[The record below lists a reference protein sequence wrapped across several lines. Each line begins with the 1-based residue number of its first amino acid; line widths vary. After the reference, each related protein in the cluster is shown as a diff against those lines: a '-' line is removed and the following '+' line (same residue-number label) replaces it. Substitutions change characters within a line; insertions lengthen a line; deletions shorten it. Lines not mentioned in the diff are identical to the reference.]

1 MRCLYC
7 GKELAFLKRWTGG
20 GEFCSDGH
28 RQRYQQEYNQLA
40 LTRLLQAKPSS
51 EGKPPAPEAKTT
63 EAKTSGE
70 TKPKGDLKPAAT
82 KHAEEALAPPQA
94 VHGRATPAVS
104 RPPTAPTTTQA
115 TPIQPSPTRQAPYR
129 QEPARRE
136 PVRQERGGPQAI
148 AGEPGPS
155 RESARHGTNPP
166 SKPQSEAVAPA
177 TLAEFLLELPVP
189 VTSKVQPML
198 TPELDFLFSGGR
210 ALPQR
215 QYSAARIDP
224 ATAGQVELKQLQEFT
239 DYATRP
245 SERRLELREFVRTTP
260 IVDLGLRP
268 SGETGLERSGAPIE
282 MEIGLSPQ
290 PPDASASWWRE
301 TEKEFAAFEL
311 ELGELARLAFQTT
324 GISEN
329 NEKQTPSATE
339 IEVVVETK
347 PGAAPE
353 APAPEPV
360 VAGVEQPAEKAPEE
374 KPRALP
380 EIVTKPMPITLHGL
394 AAGKAKPVQVFAS
407 VASSIRVQIPR
418 SDALPLRP
426 LMTLSKPALA
436 AGPTSSEVRTPEKR
450 TPERP
455 APVKADPAK
464 PPMAA
469 EPRFANGKV
478 RKQDVRIFTPEKR
491 ETAPEKRET
500 EKKSLEK
507 VTRPAAAAATAVKEP
522 PAEAKE
528 GDAKPAPP
536 AAPPTATP
544 YVEPDLGLPTLN
556 LTTSESFWSR
566 LPAAVKI
573 TLASVLLLAI
583 GGTIFLTTKG
593 GGRKAS
599 SAPQALQAGST
610 LPAGEGWIGDFSPD
624 PSGGRRRR
632 QVSVLRSSL
641 PLNNYRME
649 LQGQIENKALGWVV
663 RAKDAKN
670 FYAMKLEIVRPGPDP
685 AVDLVR
691 FAVINGEEQPRTQI
705 PLPMP
710 VRTDT
715 LYRVRVDAVG
725 NHFTTWV
732 QDQKVDEW
740 TDGNIS
746 AGGAGLYNERGEH
759 GSLRG
764 GVNVSPLAMK

>member
-20 GEFCSDGH
+20 GEFCSDAH

-40 LTRLLQAKPSS
+40 LTRLLQAKPSG
-51 EGKPPAPEAKTT
+51 EGKAPVTEAKTPEAKTS
-63 EAKTSGE
+63 AE
-70 TKPKGDLKPAAT
+70 TKPKGDLRPAAS
-82 KHAEEALAPPQA
+82 KHGAEALAPPEA
-94 VHGRATPAVS
+94 VHGRATPPVS
-104 RPPTAPTTTQA
+104 QPTAG
-115 TPIQPSPTRQAPYR
+115 PIT
-129 QEPARRE
+129 
-136 PVRQERGGPQAI
+136 PQAI
-148 AGEPGPS
+148 SGGPGP
-155 RESARHGTNPP
+155 HGSSHHETNAP

-177 TLAEFLLELPVP
+177 APAAFLLELPVP
-189 VTSKVQPML
+189 ATAKVPSML
-198 TPELDFLFSGGR
+198 TPELEFLLSGER

-215 QYSAARIDP
+215 QFTAARIEPP
-224 ATAGQVELKQLQEFT
+224 AARQVGLQQLQEIT
-239 DYATRP
+239 NYAARP
-245 SERRLELREFVRTTP
+245 GDRRLELREFVRSTP
-260 IVDLGLRP
+260 IVELGLRP
-268 SGETGLERSGAPIE
+268 SGETGLECSGGPIK
-282 MEIGLSPQ
+282 MGITLSPQ
-290 PPDASASWWRE
+290 LPEGSASWWRATE
-301 TEKEFAAFEL
+301 TEFAAFEL
-311 ELGELARLAFQTT
+311 ELGELARLDFQTT
-324 GISEN
+324 GISESS
-329 NEKQTPSATE
+329 EEQTPPAKE

-347 PGAAPE
+347 PDPAGT
-353 APAPEPV
+353 PAPEPV
-360 VAGVEQPAEKAPEE
+360 AAGVEQPAAKAE
-374 KPRALP
+374 KPRTLP
-380 EIVTKPMPITLHGL
+380 ELVTKPMPITLHGL

-426 LMTLSKPALA
+426 LMTLGKPALA
-436 AGPTSSEVRTPEKR
+436 AGSTSSEVRTPEKR

-455 APVKADPAK
+455 APVKTEAAK
-464 PPMAA
+464 SPVAA
-469 EPRFANGKV
+469 EQRFANGKV
-478 RKQDVRIFTPEKR
+478 RKQDVRVFTPEKR
-491 ETAPEKRET
+491 EAVHEKRET
-500 EKKSLEK
+500 EKKNPER
-507 VTRPAAAAATAVKEP
+507 VARPAAAAATAVKEP
-522 PAEAKE
+522 PAQKKE
-528 GDAKPAPP
+528 GDANPAPP
-536 AAPPTATP
+536 AVPPAAAP

-573 TLASVLLLAI
+573 TLAAVVMLAI
-583 GGTIFLTTKG
+583 GGTVFLTTKG

-599 SAPQALQAGST
+599 AAQTLQAGST
-610 LPAGEGWIGDFSPD
+610 LPAGEGWISDFAPD

-663 RAKDAKN
+663 RAKDGKN

-710 VRTDT
+710 VRMDT
-715 LYRVRVDAVG
+715 LYRVRVEAVG

-740 TDGNIS
+740 TDGSIS
-746 AGGAGLYNERGEH
+746 AGGAGLYDERGEH
-759 GSLRG
+759 GSVKG

>member
-1 MRCLYC
+1 V
-7 GKELAFLKRWTGG
+7 T
-20 GEFCSDGH
+20 
-28 RQRYQQEYNQLA
+28 
-40 LTRLLQAKPSS
+40 AK
-51 EGKPPAPEAKTT
+51 
-63 EAKTSGE
+63 
-70 TKPKGDLKPAAT
+70 
-82 KHAEEALAPPQA
+82 
-94 VHGRATPAVS
+94 VW
-104 RPPTAPTTTQA
+104 
-115 TPIQPSPTRQAPYR
+115 PI
-129 QEPARRE
+129 
-136 PVRQERGGPQAI
+136 
-148 AGEPGPS
+148 
-155 RESARHGTNPP
+155 
-166 SKPQSEAVAPA
+166 
-177 TLAEFLLELPVP
+177 
-189 VTSKVQPML
+189 L
-198 TPELDFLFSGGR
+198 TPELEFLLSGER

-215 QYSAARIDP
+215 QFTAARIEPP
-224 ATAGQVELKQLQEFT
+224 AAGQVELQQLQEIT
-239 DYATRP
+239 NYAARP
-245 SERRLELREFVRTTP
+245 GDGRLELREFVRSTP
-260 IVDLGLRP
+260 IVELGLRA
-268 SGETGLERSGAPIE
+268 SGETGLELSGGPIE
-282 MEIGLSPQ
+282 IENGLSPQ
-290 PPDASASWWRE
+290 PPDGSASWWRAME
-301 TEKEFAAFEL
+301 VEFAVFEL
-311 ELGELARLAFQTT
+311 ELGELARLDFQTT
-324 GISEN
+324 GISESS
-329 NEKQTPSATE
+329 EDQTPPATE

-347 PGAAPE
+347 PGVAPE
-353 APAPEPV
+353 APAPNA
-360 VAGVEQPAEKAPEE
+360 VAVGVEQPAEKAER
-374 KPRALP
+374 PRALP

-407 VASSIRVQIPR
+407 AASSIRVEIPR

-436 AGPTSSEVRTPEKR
+436 AGPTSPEARTPEKR

-455 APVKADPAK
+455 APVKTEPAK
-464 PPMAA
+464 PPVAA
-469 EPRFANGKV
+469 EQRFANGKV
-478 RKQDVRIFTPEKR
+478 RKQDVRVFT
-491 ETAPEKRET
+491 PEKRET
-500 EKKSLEK
+500 EKKNPERVS
-507 VTRPAAAAATAVKEP
+507 RPAAAATAVKDP
-522 PAEAKE
+522 PAEAKKE

-536 AAPPTATP
+536 AAPPSPTP

-573 TLASVLLLAI
+573 TLAAVVLLAI

-599 SAPQALQAGST
+599 SAPQNLQAGST
-610 LPAGEGWIGDFSPD
+610 LPAGEGWIADFAPD

-632 QVSVLRSSL
+632 QVSVLRASL

-710 VRTDT
+710 VRADT
-715 LYRVRVDAVG
+715 LYRVRVEAVG

-746 AGGAGLYNERGEH
+746 AGGAGLYDERGEH
-759 GSLRG
+759 GSVKG
-764 GVNVSPLAMK
+764 GVNVSPLAK